1 MTMSELRPA
10 LKTPTGGAE
19 SQPQRPE
26 QWHGHPYVWAWNVS
40 LGATSRT
47 YIEGECKAAEDAQAP
62 ADAVY
67 RAREDDPSMPGE
79 WVTVGMLTTVERQN
93 RVREYAQALMDWQE
107 ALQAY
112 RKPPAVQP
120 PQEAGQPPAEE
131 HEYVIVYRPTHITG
145 VVRATSL
152 LEAVKRLTPGEKFK
166 PSGYGILDFEG
177 ENGVEWHVGFDSGK
191 TEILSTTDPRVNKP
205 MQSSQPPATP
215 ETAEVPAS
223 PEPSGAPAEAV
234 DTAATQVPTEVRGL
248 RVLRRTPQQ

>member
-40 LGATSRT
+40 VGASSRS
-47 YIEGECKAAEDAQAP
+47 YIERECKAAADAQAP

-67 RAREDDPSMPGE
+67 QERVDDPNTVGE

-107 ALQAY
+107 ALQTD
-112 RKPPAVQP
+112 RRPPEALP
-120 PQEAGQPPAEE
+120 LQEAGQPPAEE

-145 VVRATSL
+145 VVRAPSL
-152 LEAVKRLTPGEKFK
+152 LEAVKKLTPGERFK
-166 PSGYGILDFEG
+166 PSGYGTLDFEG
-177 ENGVEWHVGFDSGK
+177 ENGVEWHVGFDSGN
-191 TEILSTTDPRVNKP
+191 TEILSTTDPRIIESRQP
-205 MQSSQPPATP
+205 SQPPAAP
-215 ETAEVPAS
+215 ETAEAPAT
-223 PEPSGAPAEAV
+223 PEPSGVPVKAV
-234 DTAATQVPTEVRGL
+234 DTAATPVPTDGRGV
-248 RVLRRTPQQ
+248 RVLTRTPQQ